1 MVDFGGAAV
10 PAADGDDDGNG
21 DGDGDGDG
29 DDDDD
34 DDDDDDTVVVG
45 GDNDSTLGARG
56 DYRARDWVSY
66 ISSIL
71 LREIRLWER
80 PQLLW

>member
-34 DDDDDDTVVVG
+34 DDDDDTVVVG

-56 DYRARDWVSY
+56 DYRARD
-66 ISSIL
+66 
-71 LREIRLWER
+71 
-80 PQLLW
+80 